1 VPVNYESMYNQ
12 SMGLYGGILGG
23 YASALQQQ
31 QAAQQNV
38 MAGYNNLQSTVLGG
52 LAGQGQARSAD
63 LAANY
68 TMRQGR
74 EMQNLISRGLGNST
88 IQSSVTRGL
97 AFDEQRAQNSLAE
110 DVARQNA
117 EYQSRL
123 GLASL
128 GYQAQA
134 AQQNMAL
141 LGQQLNYQS
150 GWQSNLLGSSLQG
163 MGREDAYRNQMIN
176 RLGGGG
182 ISGGSSGA
190 GGYGTGRSQ
199 GRGYAQVPMA
209 NKPELGA
216 SYPGWTPAGAGY
228 MNFGG
233 EASPNSFWGDP
244 YSGGPYVGGG
254 LSEGPGYLLGAV
266 AGGGVDA
273 GYSGSAEEDPFWY
286 GGD

>member
-182 ISGGSSGA
+182 ISGG
-190 GGYGTGRSQ
+190 
-199 GRGYAQVPMA
+199 
-209 NKPELGA
+209 
-216 SYPGWTPAGAGY
+216 
-228 MNFGG
+228 